1 MATYTNLNNEIF
13 ANSAIEGLCK
23 VLLPVTTFARN
34 FGPSAAQKGDQLLVP
49 LISTL
54 TATTFSGAYNVC
66 GGTKTVATVNL
77 TAHKIVQ
84 VGQSDVTAHSSSE
97 SDLRSFGYQ
106 MGMALGAEVLIDI
119 LKLVTTANYT
129 SVAAVSYVDFDTV
142 ELRAARLAL
151 NKSNVPD
158 LGRACLIDADGYDAL
173 LAVTNFVQAYMFKD
187 SAVLQEGK
195 IMRALGMDF
204 YETNGLF
211 TTVNSI
217 MAFCAHP
224 DAIAVGMRYLAPQ
237 EGNTYS
243 QATQI
248 ADGKTGMTIG
258 LRDHYDNNTGT
269 RYVNLECLYGYT
281 VGLTNC
287 GRIIKHAD

>member
-23 VLLPVTTFARN
+23 ILLPVSTFARN
-34 FGPSAAQKGDQLLVP
+34 FGPGAAQKGDQLLVP

-119 LKLVTTANYT
+119 LKLVTTANFT
-129 SVAAVSYVDFDTV
+129 GVGGTAGAGVSYADFDTV
-142 ELRAARLAL
+142 ELRIGQLHHGVLRPSRCDCSRYAL
-151 NKSNVPD
+151 PRPA
-158 LGRACLIDADGYDAL
+158 GW
-173 LAVTNFVQAYMFKD
+173 
-187 SAVLQEGK
+187 
-195 IMRALGMDF
+195 
-204 YETNGLF
+204 
-211 TTVNSI
+211 
-217 MAFCAHP
+217 
-224 DAIAVGMRYLAPQ
+224 
-237 EGNTYS
+237 
-243 QATQI
+243 
-248 ADGKTGMTIG
+248 
-258 LRDHYDNNTGT
+258 
-269 RYVNLECLYGYT
+269 
-281 VGLTNC
+281 
-287 GRIIKHAD
+287 

>member
-1 MATYTNLNNEIF
+1 MATYTNPNNEIF

-23 VLLPVTTFARN
+23 ILLPVSAFARN
-34 FGPSAAQKGDQLLVP
+34 FGAMGAQRGDQLLVP

-84 VGQSDVTAHSSSE
+84 VGQSDITYHSSSE
-97 SDLRSFGYQ
+97 SDLNSFGYQ

-119 LKLVTTANYT
+119 LKLVSTSNFT
-129 SVAAVSYVDFDTV
+129 SVAGVSYVDFDTV

-151 NKSNVPD
+151 NKANVAD
-158 LGRACLIDADGYDAL
+158 IGRSCLIDADGYDAL

-187 SAVLQEGK
+187 AAVLQEGK

-204 YETNGLF
+204 FETNGLF
-211 TTVNSI
+211 QSTNSI

-237 EGNTYS
+237 DGNTYS
-243 QATQI
+243 QATPVT
-248 ADGKTGMTIG
+248 DSKTGMVIG

-281 VGLTNC
+281 VGLTNNA
-287 GRIIKHAD
+287 RIIKHLD

>member
-13 ANSAIEGLCK
+13 ANAAIEGLCK
-23 VLLPVTTFARN
+23 VLVPITAFARN
-34 FGPSAAQKGDQLLVP
+34 FGPSAGQRGDQLLVP

-84 VGQSDVTAHSSSE
+84 VGQSDITYHSSSE
-97 SDLRSFGYQ
+97 SDLMSFGYQ
-106 MGMALGAEVLIDI
+106 MGMSLGAEVLADI
-119 LKLVTTANYT
+119 LKLVSTSNFT
-129 SVAAVSYVDFDTV
+129 SVAGVSYVDFDTA

-151 NKSNVPD
+151 NKSNVAA
-158 LGRACLIDADGYDAL
+158 LGRVALVDADGYDAL
-173 LAVTNFVQAYMFKD
+173 LSVTNFVQAQMFRD
-187 SAVLQEGK
+187 QAVLEEGK
-195 IMRALGMDF
+195 LMRALGMDF

-224 DAIAVGMRYLAPQ
+224 DAIAVGMRYNAPQ
-237 EGNTYS
+237 DGNTYS
-243 QATQI
+243 QATPI
-248 ADGKTGMTIG
+248 TDSKTGMVLG
-258 LRDHYDNNTGT
+258 LRDHYDANTGT
-269 RYVNLECLYGYT
+269 RFVNLECLYGYT
-281 VGLTNC
+281 VGLTQN
-287 GRIIKHAD
+287 GRIIKHLD